1 MKYAWLTVLVLASC
15 DNSSVPPVASMPWV
29 RGFHATAADDAQTS
43 AAAQRISEL
52 RNASVDDDYGG
63 IELRAD
69 VAGDAKLE
77 TVLASYRAGTVVL
90 DPAGRVIASAPGFE
104 FSGSADELVSMAVG
118 DGDLRAPLIL
128 VAFQA
133 GGHRENTIF
142 LAMYR
147 VHHGKNLERVFLA
160 PIEEHDG
167 MSIAAGSL
175 TFVPSGIVYR
185 APRAQG
191 ASRWTFDT
199 RRQRYVEQGRIEPD
213 VLPPST

>member
-1 MKYAWLTVLVLASC
+1 MAESSYARMLRGTP
-15 DNSSVPPVASMPWV
+15 SSKPCLSP
-29 RGFHATAADDAQTS
+29 
-43 AAAQRISEL
+43 I
-52 RNASVDDDYGG
+52 
-63 IELRAD
+63 
-69 VAGDAKLE
+69 
-77 TVLASYRAGTVVL
+77 
-90 DPAGRVIASAPGFE
+90 GRVP
-104 FSGSADELVSMAVG
+104 V
-118 DGDLRAPLIL
+118 
-128 VAFQA
+128 QA

-142 LAMYR
+142 LAVYR

-167 MSIAAGSL
+167 MDTAAGSL

-185 APRAQG
+185 APRAQN